1 MRLFPIYQKPMLQ
14 GTFPV
19 ATHAHQPKV
28 CVLQSPQCYYNITY
42 IVVWTL
48 HLVGFSRGSL
58 EEISLK
64 RDLAHHGMRE
74 KRDHLTPPVC
84 HHLIYI
90 LKTLN
95 TDPTWGILFRGV
107 PFGIPLQSLLG
118 VSAFLMNFC
127 LNYLCLSADFFPL
140 RRQELKR
147 PRKTMSKASLTE
159 KYQIHMR

>member
-1 MRLFPIYQKPMLQ
+1 MRLFPIHQKPMLQ

-74 KRDHLTPPVC
+74 KRSHLTPPVC

-95 TDPTWGILFRGV
+95 TDPTWGILFRGSPIWNPTPISPWSV
-107 PFGIPLQSLLG
+107 
-118 VSAFLMNFC
+118 C

-159 KYQIHMR
+159 KYQIHMQ